1 MNGFLPCAR
10 MVHGQ
15 GFARPNVLALL
26 CLLPRPD
33 EMEWSPESLV
43 QELNRQ
49 GEQVGRAVLDILHR
63 ADFSCYQDT
72 FPLIITGQLDQH
84 VGSEAIDEILHMLR
98 DLLIRKPVGKQ
109 KQLPL
114 NMPSGPCG

>member
-1 MNGFLPCAR
+1 MNGPLPCAR

-15 GFARPNVLALL
+15 GFARPDVLALL

-43 QELNRQ
+43 EELNSQ
-49 GEQVGRAVLDILHR
+49 GEQTGRAVLDILHR
-63 ADFSCYQDT
+63 ADFSVYQDT

-84 VGSEAIDEILHMLR
+84 VGSEAIDEILHLLR
-98 DLLIRKPVGKQ
+98 NLLIRKPVRTQ
-109 KQLPL
+109 PPL
-114 NMPSGPCG
+114 NMPSRAYG